1 MHVTPE
7 EPRGLPEQLL
17 PLPSLLRASGL
28 TNSCIWVVVL
38 RFISFHLPCVLR
50 VFLPKLLLFWSLQ
63 DPLNSSKSGMP
74 FTSQGGCPG
83 IRQIPPAGLGKDFL
97 GEK

>member
-38 RFISFHLPCVLR
+38 NLLSLAMCAACVLAKIAA
-50 VFLPKLLLFWSLQ
+50 VLVSSGSLELIQ
-63 DPLNSSKSGMP
+63 KWNALH
-74 FTSQGGCPG
+74 
-83 IRQIPPAGLGKDFL
+83 
-97 GEK
+97 